1 MSALP
6 QQPAIRALPLP
17 RLTRNEAQ
25 GRTIIAQRGV
35 DLPLQLGD
43 STWLARLVPITHASA
58 PQDHDPSAQPSSV
71 IRMEWAG
78 ANFTLR
84 LPIAAMEQQVS
95 AQLGGASLPDLP
107 PSLAQAAQEA
117 VLSSVLH
124 ALQRLGR
131 GTPSLVSQLTAS
143 ADKAADPAHAFKLT
157 LRTEQGPQAIE
168 GSLHADGL
176 GLLLVA
182 GLLKDRPFAPAS
194 IEPDFPLTLHAEL
207 GFTRTTAEEVAQ
219 LDKGDVVLMST
230 CFIAAQRVLWLSA
243 DGRAGIHAQLP
254 LADAHAEPTPPSL
267 SIIQTWTAHMPTDTN
282 TSPSSDQGIAQSSAE
297 VVSLESLPVRLS
309 FDLGEVTLT
318 LAQVHALQVG
328 QALTLDHPLQGA
340 VRIRANGALIGEGD
354 LVEVDGHIG
363 VSIARILGSSR

>member
-6 QQPAIRALPLP
+6 QQPAIRALTLP

-25 GRTIIAQRGV
+25 ARTIISQRGV
-35 DLPLQLGD
+35 DLPLPLGD
-43 STWLARLVPITHASA
+43 STWLARLVPVTHANVSDDPAQSA
-58 PQDHDPSAQPSSV
+58 LSDYV

-78 ANFTLR
+78 ANFALR
-84 LPIAAMEQQVS
+84 LPASAMEQQVS

-107 PSLAQAAQEA
+107 PALAQAALEA
-117 VLSSVLH
+117 VLGTVLQS
-124 ALQRLGR
+124 LQRLGR
-131 GTPSLVSQLTAS
+131 GTPALVSLQPAS
-143 ADKAADPAHAFKLT
+143 VDKAVDPPHAFRLT
-157 LRTEQGPQAIE
+157 LHTEQGPQAIE

-182 GLLKDRPFAPAS
+182 GLLKDRPFTPTAN
-194 IEPDFPLTLHAEL
+194 EPNVPLQLHAEL

-219 LDKGDVVLMST
+219 LGTGDVVLMST

-254 LADAHAEPTPPSL
+254 MADAHAAPAAPSL

-282 TSPSSDQGIAQSSAE
+282 TSPSSDQESASGGAE

-318 LAQVHALQVG
+318 LAQVQALQVG
-328 QALTLDHPLQGA
+328 QALTLDRPLQGA